1 MFCEGKFRIT
11 CDMFA
16 DFCLMNAC
24 DLWLG
29 CGDQIWWVLIKDRLN
44 VCCQN
49 FWSQLFPLGA
59 EFSKGA
65 EVSST
70 SFRV

>member
-1 MFCEGKFRIT
+1 MVLQPQRQISALDEHHLMFCEGKFRIT

-29 CGDQIWWVLIKDRLN
+29 CGDQIW
-44 VCCQN
+44 
-49 FWSQLFPLGA
+49 
-59 EFSKGA
+59 
-65 EVSST
+65 
-70 SFRV
+70 